1 MIGNLDRR
9 SPHPRRRETDK
20 AGLALAIVRSV
31 LATRQAEFNLAV
43 LTQRMN
49 DAEAPPDFTEYPGQK
64 RASTRRVV
72 EASVIQGSNEIASGR
87 RKASMPT
94 KCIAHT
100 PLPRVSAPAAS
111 QPAAARLP
119 RFAVTRAPMSSARC
133 AASTAI
139 TTDRITR
146 NTS

>member
-9 SPHPRRRETDK
+9 SPHPRRRETAK
-20 AGLALAIVRSV
+20 ACLALAIVRSV

-72 EASVIQGSNEIASGR
+72 EASVIQD
-87 RKASMPT
+87 M
-94 KCIAHT
+94 
-100 PLPRVSAPAAS
+100 LAAEG
-111 QPAAARLP
+111 AARK
-119 RFAVTRAPMSSARC
+119 
-133 AASTAI
+133 
-139 TTDRITR
+139 D
-146 NTS
+146 